1 MSSLQN
7 TASHGTVFK
16 ATTPTLPAFADLNF
30 TYGQKI
36 IGFDLGEQPG
46 LTYALTG
53 LPSGL
58 SNRKTFVPNDIPG
71 VLAWYAADRNGS
83 FDYYPARTYD
93 RNDSL
98 YTSDLVLGLSFDET
112 NGSVAYDSTKT
123 RNTQTS

>member
-46 LTYALTG
+46 LTYALTV
-53 LPSGL
+53 
-58 SNRKTFVPNDIPG
+58 FHPG
-71 VLAWYAADRNGS
+71 FPIGRLLFPTIFRVFSHGM
-83 FDYYPARTYD
+83 PRT
-93 RNDSL
+93 
-98 YTSDLVLGLSFDET
+98 ET
-112 NGSVAYDSTKT
+112 VALTITPLELTTVTTAFT
-123 RNTQTS
+123 RVISC